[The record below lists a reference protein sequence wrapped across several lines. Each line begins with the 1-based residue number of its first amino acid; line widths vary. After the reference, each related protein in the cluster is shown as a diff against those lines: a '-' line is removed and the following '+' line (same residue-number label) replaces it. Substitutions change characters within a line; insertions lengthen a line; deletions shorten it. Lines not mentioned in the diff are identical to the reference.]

1 MEQGLVNKHASGLHL
16 HLVTP
21 WDLEDQVTL
30 VVYLCTLLS
39 EMHEQ

>member
-16 HLVTP
+16 HLVI
-21 WDLEDQVTL
+21 
-30 VVYLCTLLS
+30 YLCILLMGNLG